1 MQSSVLI
8 VEDEA
13 DIRKLLV
20 LNLQSSGYQVL
31 EADNVSQ
38 ASGILATVRPSLCIL
53 DWMLS
58 DQTGIYLLRK
68 LKADPLLMDIPVIM
82 LTARSSEHDKVMA
95 FDLGADDYVTKPFS
109 PRELIAR
116 MGVLLRRTKDLK
128 AGWDSKGNRVLKA
141 GRLQACQD
149 SLTVCAGETVIQLHA
164 IEFRLL
170 AYLLTRP
177 NRVHSRPNLIQQVW
191 GHDALIDERTV
202 DAHVRRVRAH
212 LAALDADCAIQT
224 VRGEGYRLLVVNAPA
239 HQDP

>member
-13 DIRKLLV
+13 DIRELLA
-20 LNLQSSGYQVL
+20 LNLRSSGYEVL
-31 EADNVSQ
+31 EAGDVSQ

-53 DWMLS
+53 DWMLP
-58 DQTGIYLLRK
+58 DQTGIYLLRR

-116 MGVLLRRTKDLK
+116 MGVLLRRSKDRK
-128 AGWDSKGNRVLKA
+128 ASKDNKGGRVIRL
-141 GRLQACQD
+141 GRLEACPD
-149 SLTVCAGETVIQLHA
+149 TLTISAGETVLGLHA

-170 AYLLTRP
+170 AHLLVRP
-177 NRVHSRPNLIQQVW
+177 NWVHSRPNLIQQVW
-191 GHDALIDERTV
+191 GHDASIDERTV

-212 LAALDADCAIQT
+212 LAAIDTGCAIQT
-224 VRGEGYRLLVVNAPA
+224 VRGEGYRLVIDSLAQHA
-239 HQDP
+239 S

>member
-13 DIRKLLV
+13 DIRELLV
-20 LNLQSSGYQVL
+20 LNLRSSGYEVL
-31 EADNVSQ
+31 EAGDVSQ
-38 ASGILATVRPSLCIL
+38 ASGILASIRPSLCIL
-53 DWMLS
+53 DWMLP

-109 PRELIAR
+109 PRELLAR
-116 MGVLLRRTKDLK
+116 MGVLLRRSKDLIK
-128 AGWDSKGNRVLKA
+128 AGGDFKGNRVLKA

-212 LAALDADCAIQT
+212 LAALDTDCAIQT
-224 VRGEGYRLLVVNAPA
+224 VRGEGYRLVVDAPA

>member
-20 LNLQSSGYQVL
+20 LNLQSSGYEVL
-31 EADNVSQ
+31 EAGNVSQ

-53 DWMLS
+53 DWMLP

-68 LKADPLLMDIPVIM
+68 LKADPLFVDIPVIM

-95 FDLGADDYVTKPFS
+95 FDLGVDDYITKPFS

-116 MGVLLRRTKDLK
+116 IGVLLRRNKVQEN
-128 AGWDSKGNRVLKA
+128 ARSARVLKV
-141 GRLQACQD
+141 GRLEACQD
-149 SLTVCAGETVIQLHA
+149 TLTITVGETSLGLHA

-170 AYLLTRP
+170 SHLLMRP
-177 NRVHSRPNLIQQVW
+177 NRVHSRPNLIDQVW
-191 GHDALIDERTV
+191 GPDSTIDERTV
-202 DAHVRRVRAH
+202 DAHVRRVRTH
-212 LAALDADCAIQT
+212 LAAIDTGCAIQT
-224 VRGEGYRLLVVNAPA
+224 VRGEGYRLVATDITPTAP
-239 HQDP
+239 